1 MTKLETFLKV
11 NIIRP
16 MDLHVYSLV
25 SRQHINRLRRGEMEP
40 TRRIMVLLAKGCTR
54 ILRRTVAVDE
64 LFDLE

>member
-1 MTKLETFLKV
+1 
-11 NIIRP
+11 